1 MIIIYYKNMQY
12 KLIQHKDKDLKK
24 FNDEVNKYL
33 KDGWELHGD
42 YRVIV
47 IDGTDVNNPGYI
59 INSQLLQKE
68 EDKPKLGFNVK
79 S

>member
-1 MIIIYYKNMQY
+1 MQF

-33 KDGWELHGD
+33 ENGWELHGD
-42 YRVIV
+42 YRIVVIEA
-47 IDGTDVNNPGYI
+47 TDKNEGFI

-68 EDKPKLGFNVK
+68 SDKPKMGF
-79 S
+79 

>member
-1 MIIIYYKNMQY
+1 MQF
-12 KLIQHKDKDLKK
+12 KLIQYRDKDLKK

-47 IDGTDVNNPGYI
+47 IDGTEKNEGYI
-59 INSQLLQKE
+59 INSQLLQHE
-68 EDKPKLGFNVK
+68 GDKPALGFNV
-79 S
+79 SR